1 MKQARSLKPGTIM
14 FAKFIPEINLDYIET
29 VVAIVLSNDKINR
42 VCRLHIFNFK
52 KGVCI
57 KEWDNTYSYANMIH
71 VIKQCHM
78 II

>member
-14 FAKFIPEINLDYIET
+14 FAKFIPENNLDYIET
-29 VVAIVLSNDKINR
+29 AVAIVLSNDKINR
-42 VCRLHIFNFK
+42 VCRLHIFSYK
-52 KGVCI
+52 KGVCT
-57 KEWDNTYSYANMIH
+57 KEWDKTYSYASMKD